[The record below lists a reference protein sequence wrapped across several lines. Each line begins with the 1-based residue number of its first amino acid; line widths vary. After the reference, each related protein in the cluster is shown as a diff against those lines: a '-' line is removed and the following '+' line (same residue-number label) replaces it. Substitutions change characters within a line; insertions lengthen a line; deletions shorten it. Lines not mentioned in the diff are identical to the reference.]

1 MMKMTM
7 MMTRVTSCMSKDHQ
21 RKRQRLRYRKRH
33 RKEDFFNIKIHCSYQ
48 KSKVPAGGES
58 TADTAQEILAT
69 IPDAELP
76 EVDPT
81 KRLTS
86 LL

>member
-1 MMKMTM
+1 M
-7 MMTRVTSCMSKDHQ
+7 
-21 RKRQRLRYRKRH
+21 
-33 RKEDFFNIKIHCSYQ
+33 
-48 KSKVPAGGES
+48 PAGGES